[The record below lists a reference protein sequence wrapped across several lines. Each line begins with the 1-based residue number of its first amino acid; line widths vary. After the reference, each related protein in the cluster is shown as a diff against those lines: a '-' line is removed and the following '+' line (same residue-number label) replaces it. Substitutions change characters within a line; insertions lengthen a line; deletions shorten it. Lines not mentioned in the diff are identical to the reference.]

1 MFANFTRK
9 QSLMNT
15 NYTNEE
21 ICALYRE
28 AANKKTQIGILA
40 ELTLKTKGQIKEIL
54 RENGFDVER
63 LRGKGRARPARAW
76 YDDKAQALYKAGKT
90 PQEMAYI
97 LGVERR
103 KIYYWHHN
111 RGYIVNRPAGCVNC
125 IHSFPVRDKMEC
137 PFEGNV
143 LKQHICERYEKI

>member
-63 LRGKGRARPARAW
+63 LREKGVRARRGHGMTIKRRRFTKP
-76 YDDKAQALYKAGKT
+76 GKR
-90 PQEMAYI
+90 
-97 LGVERR
+97 RR
-103 KIYYWHHN
+103 KWRIFWAL
-111 RGYIVNRPAGCVNC
+111 RGEKYTIGT
-125 IHSFPVRDKMEC
+125 IT
-137 PFEGNV
+137 EGI
-143 LKQHICERYEKI
+143 L